1 MDRAAAQRPCAL
13 HLPELLNEFQLLL
26 NSSWKEHLPACG
38 LEQLLSAGRPMLL
51 WPSAACVCVLR
62 VWLTLRC
69 MWQLKET
76 KDLKEKRIRLI
87 LLGRMLE
94 VKDPPPTTHSS
105 WQPFL
110 PPQGLSF
117 PPHFRMQC
125 ISTLAKAFPHI
136 IASCS

>member
-1 MDRAAAQRPCAL
+1 
-13 HLPELLNEFQLLL
+13 
-26 NSSWKEHLPACG
+26 
-38 LEQLLSAGRPMLL
+38 MLL